1 MTELEKKLSALYLAV
16 DSSIADSIK
25 QSVMEVVA
33 ERDKYRAAL
42 KKIDAD
48 CYCGWN
54 DTKTCK
60 PQCNHCIA
68 REVLE
73 ALKE

>member
-25 QSVMEVVA
+25 QSVMEVVV
-33 ERDKYRAAL
+33 ERDKYKAAL
-42 KKIDAD
+42 KKINAD

-60 PQCNHCIA
+60 PQCNPCIA
-68 REVLE
+68 RE
-73 ALKE
+73 ALRVTKE